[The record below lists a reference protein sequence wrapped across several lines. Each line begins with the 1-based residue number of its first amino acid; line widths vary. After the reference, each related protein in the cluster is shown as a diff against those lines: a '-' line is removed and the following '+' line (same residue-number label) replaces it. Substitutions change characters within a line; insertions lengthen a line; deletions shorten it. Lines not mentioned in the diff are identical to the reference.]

1 MLICISQML
10 FPCVQT
16 WTFKCKDGMK
26 HEADVSQDSFEVEC
40 REDDTFEPADYTTW
54 PKCRACELI
63 HYFAE
68 ATYKTL

>member
-1 MLICISQML
+1 M
-10 FPCVQT
+10 
-16 WTFKCKDGMK
+16 DGMK

-63 HYFAE
+63 DYFAIT
-68 ATYKTL
+68 TYKTL

>member
-1 MLICISQML
+1 MHEENRHGVFLWI
-10 FPCVQT
+10 QT

-26 HEADVSQDSFEVEC
+26 FETDVSQDSLEVAC

-63 HYFAE
+63 DYFA
-68 ATYKTL
+68 KTIHKAL